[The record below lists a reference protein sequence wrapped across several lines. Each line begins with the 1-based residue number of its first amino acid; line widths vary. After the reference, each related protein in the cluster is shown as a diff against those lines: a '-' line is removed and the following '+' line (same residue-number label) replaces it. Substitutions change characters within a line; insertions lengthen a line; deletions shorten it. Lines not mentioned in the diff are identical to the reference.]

1 MGLAA
6 VHALTEKQ
14 QDVVMLEEQI
24 QKAMNELRVTFEK
37 IVCFTPKFSAEQY

>member
-1 MGLAA
+1 VGLAA